1 MAVVYSTTLKS
12 NRMQLVNDLVAGKVQ
27 ATSAGTAV
35 AGKLVI
41 GDSTL
46 SGATGVLATIPLP
59 TTPFSL
65 TAGPPTK
72 LDLITGG
79 GLTGTASASGT
90 AAKAEFRTSADVTV
104 VSGLTVGTSGTDIV
118 LGSATI
124 ASGNAVTITAGTI
137 THG

>member
-1 MAVVYSTTLKS
+1 MAAVYNTTLKS
-12 NRMQLVNDLVAGKVQ
+12 SRMQLVNDLVSGKT
-27 ATSAGTAV
+27 AASSTGTAT

-46 SGATGVLATIPLP
+46 SGATGVLATIALP
-59 TTPFSL
+59 TTPFTL

-79 GLTGTASASGT
+79 GLTTTASASGT
-90 AAKAEFRTSADVTV
+90 AAKAEFRNSSDATV
-104 VSGLTVGTSGTDIV
+104 VSGLTVGTSAADII
-118 LGSATI
+118 LGSTAVI
-124 ASGNAVTITAGTI
+124 SGNAVTITAGTI